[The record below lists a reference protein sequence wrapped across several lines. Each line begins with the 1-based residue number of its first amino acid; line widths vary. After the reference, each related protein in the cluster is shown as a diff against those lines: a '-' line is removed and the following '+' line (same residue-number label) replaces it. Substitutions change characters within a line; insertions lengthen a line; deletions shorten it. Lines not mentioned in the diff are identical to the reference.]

1 MKCTRF
7 LCLSLSRC
15 DVNTHALLFRWRGS
29 GFSLQ
34 AGSVLTK
41 MVEAFAI
48 MCMSAPFSVLL
59 NRRFALPVS
68 RSLLVVILSGTL
80 LLPSCYAEVVIFVRY
95 KPCWVMRMSA
105 LHRFTLMCLVRA
117 LLGCRARWVNHYRC
131 SGTLPPY
138 LEHSGICGNY
148 SGGN

>member
-1 MKCTRF
+1 
-7 LCLSLSRC
+7 
-15 DVNTHALLFRWRGS
+15 LLFRWRGS

-68 RSLLVVILSGTL
+68 RSLLVVILSVTL

-105 LHRFTLMCLVRA
+105 LHRFYTHV
-117 LLGCRARWVNHYRC
+117 LGQGFAGVQ
-131 SGTLPPY
+131 SPLG
-138 LEHSGICGNY
+138 
-148 SGGN
+148 